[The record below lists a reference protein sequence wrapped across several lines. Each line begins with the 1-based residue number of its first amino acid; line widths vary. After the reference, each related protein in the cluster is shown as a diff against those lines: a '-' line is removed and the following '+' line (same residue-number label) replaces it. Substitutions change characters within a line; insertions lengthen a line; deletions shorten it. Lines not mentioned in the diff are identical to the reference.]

1 MCVCVCVCVC
11 VDQHLL
17 GGRKKTENKLPDSIN
32 SLVSGGAAVPFTD
45 GCPYAAWGGDGG
57 VARGDC
63 PSVRGMPK
71 AAETLL
77 NRLPSRSELQLTLY
91 PTAEAAK
98 LFKIP
103 VLRETRSSTH
113 PVDFETKKCSGIE
126 QRGVQELLCLLELG
140 QSQRVRGP
148 SRCPTGE
155 RAFRKLCS
163 ARQRARLYGTPRPPR
178 CDRPPA
184 EVISKNSSESRPH
197 FCNPLAQRARSSPC
211 SLVAGARAAKNS
223 FSRPT
228 AKKKKKKVFTGLWP
242 PHSCCCWRDAGADPG
257 PASAVSLL

>member
-1 MCVCVCVCVC
+1 MCVCVCV
-11 VDQHLL
+11 DHPLL

-140 QSQRVRGP
+140 QSQLVRGP

-228 AKKKKKKVFTGLWP
+228 AKKKKKKKFSRVSGPRTLVV
-242 PHSCCCWRDAGADPG
+242 AGEMRAQTPG
-257 PASAVSLL
+257 QRPQ